1 MSKTNY
7 NIYKITNIILKL
19 RKMSKNT
26 MENDKKLALNK
37 KVNNILANLSIITI
51 TDEVKIIVF
60 FKN

>member
-1 MSKTNY
+1 
-7 NIYKITNIILKL
+7 
-19 RKMSKNT
+19 